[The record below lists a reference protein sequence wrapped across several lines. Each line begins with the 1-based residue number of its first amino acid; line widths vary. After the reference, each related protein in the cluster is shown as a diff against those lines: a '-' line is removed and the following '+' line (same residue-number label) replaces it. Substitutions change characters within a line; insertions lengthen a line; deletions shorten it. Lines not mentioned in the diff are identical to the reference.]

1 MHHCPER
8 TLMTTAT
15 TLRTADAADLDQRDS
30 RADQRTTPASPRPLR
45 PAVLGDARD
54 LSPVSRRE
62 ILALSGARPARFG
75 LELAWTWSVIAALIA
90 LGVTAHNVV
99 VTALCVVLI
108 GTRQMAL
115 ALLLHEQVH
124 RLGWR
129 SNYADWIINVFA
141 VFPLF
146 VTTVEDYAKVH
157 LSHHKYCFTKD
168 DPDFLRKAGAE
179 WAFPMRPRQLL
190 GILARDITGMNIVRL
205 IRGKTAPK
213 TTEFTRRHPTPK
225 WLRIGFFVCA
235 ATALTL
241 AGGWTTFL
249 IYWLLPI
256 LTVTQVMVRWIA
268 ICEHEYNVENGTIAD
283 TTPLILLTWWQKLLA
298 PDLNFGLHAYHHMH
312 PGVSFANLPKVHKI
326 YQREGLVD
334 ETAIFRGQGAYIK
347 YLVSGPR

>member
-1 MHHCPER
+1 MN
-8 TLMTTAT
+8 TATAFTTADT
-15 TLRTADAADLDQRDS
+15 AADCE
-30 RADQRTTPASPRPLR
+30 RAATPASVRPLR

-75 LELAWTWSVIAALIA
+75 LELAWTWSVIAALMA
-90 LGVTAHNVV
+90 VGVFAHNVFV
-99 VTALCVVLI
+99 SAACIVLI

-129 SNYADWIINVFA
+129 SKYADWIINVFA

-168 DPDFLRKAGAE
+168 DPDFLRKAGEE
-179 WAFPMRPRQLL
+179 WAFPMSLGKLL
-190 GILARDITGMNIVRL
+190 RIVGRDVTGMNIVRL

-225 WLRIGFFVCA
+225 WLRIGFFAAAA
-235 ATALTL
+235 ATLTFV
-241 AGGWTTFL
+241 GGWTAFL
-249 IYWLLPI
+249 VYWLLPI

-268 ICEHEYNVENGTIAD
+268 ICEHEYNVENGSIAE
-283 TTPLILLTWWQKLLA
+283 TTPLILLSWWQKLLA

-334 ETAIFRGQGAYIK
+334 ESAIFHGQADYFK

>member
-1 MHHCPER
+1 MNR
-8 TLMTTAT
+8 ATSFRSADTL
-15 TLRTADAADLDQRDS
+15 DLDFDLDRDLDTG
-30 RADQRTTPASPRPLR
+30 RAPAAGRPLR

-75 LELAWTWSVIAALIA
+75 LELVWTWSVIGALIA
-90 LGVTAHNVV
+90 LGVNAHNVIV
-99 VTALCVVLI
+99 SAVCVLLI

-129 SNYADWIINVFA
+129 SKYADWTINVFA

-168 DPDFLRKAGAE
+168 DPDFLRKAGDE
-179 WAFPMRPRQLL
+179 WTFPMRPAKLL
-190 GILARDITGMNIVRL
+190 GIVARDITGMNIVRL
-205 IRGKTAPK
+205 IRGKTAHK
-213 TTEFTRRHPTPK
+213 TTEFTRRHPTPA
-225 WLRIGFFVCA
+225 WLRIGFFVA
-235 ATALTL
+235 AASALT
-241 AGGWTTFL
+241 AVGGWSVFL
-249 IYWLLPI
+249 VYWMLPI

-268 ICEHEYNVENGTIAD
+268 ICEHEYNVEHGIIAE
-283 TTPLILLTWWQKLLA
+283 TTPLIVLRWWQKLLA

-334 ETAIFRGQGAYIK
+334 ESAIFRGQGAYLR
-347 YLVSGPR
+347 YLVSGAR